1 MCGIPRSVCDLSAHF
16 PSSSSYQSFVYPT
29 YGQDSLLQT
38 IEQGTMKKTRSS
50 VRTVNLSLS
59 SFTEAEVGPAAPW
72 LPFSLGVVQKPRG
85 TPWDADATGPPAPFL
100 GSVVGIPPKK
110 QFFNYY
116 FVYCVLTCQGCL
128 PKRTDREGLARET
141 HLLQKEQKISNL
153 GYVSKDRGEAYPET
167 FRSLRKVM

>member
-85 TPWDADATGPPAPFL
+85 TPWDAGATGPPAPFL

-128 PKRTDREGLARET
+128 PKRTERVSPEKHVCCRRSRRFLIWDMCLRTEGR
-141 HLLQKEQKISNL
+141 HIQRLL
-153 GYVSKDRGEAYPET
+153 EA
-167 FRSLRKVM
+167 